1 MVELGTEPILAAFSA
16 MHGVAC
22 VTKSPSECV
31 TFPSAKV
38 SMKSIKFFLY
48 SFSIL
53 LATQAGAQ
61 PSQPERLS
69 EAIWKSN
76 TDVVGSL
83 LASGASTKT
92 RDANGFLPLVSAVIV
107 GSQPNKEKAALEMIR
122 LLIDA
127 GADVNADG
135 PAGTTPLAAACSQTR
150 SVPIVEFL
158 LNRGANVNANGYNGT
173 SPLYQAVRK
182 SNAAI
187 AELLIDRGAN
197 VKAKNA
203 NGESILHYA
212 ALNNMQSTADL
223 LLACGA
229 EINARDNEGKTPLGW
244 SLGNLPSSFIGTS
257 SGNSSMTEF
266 LRQRGASE

>member
-1 MVELGTEPILAAFSA
+1 
-16 MHGVAC
+16 
-22 VTKSPSECV
+22 
-31 TFPSAKV
+31 
-38 SMKSIKFFLY
+38 MKSIKFLLY
-48 SFSIL
+48 AFSIF
-53 LATQAGAQ
+53 LAAQACAQ
-61 PSQPERLS
+61 PSQREQLS

-83 LASGASTKT
+83 IASGVSRKT

-107 GSQPNKEKAALEMIR
+107 GSQPDKEKAALEMIR

-158 LNRGANVNANGYNGT
+158 LNRGAKVNANGYNGT
-173 SPLYQAVRK
+173 TPLYQAVRK
-182 SNAAI
+182 KNAAI
-187 AELLIDRGAN
+187 AELLINRGAN
-197 VKAKNA
+197 VKARSGD
-203 NGESILHYA
+203 GETILHYA

-223 LLACGA
+223 LLARGA
-229 EINARDNEGKTPLGW
+229 EINARDNEGKTPLAW
-244 SLGNLPSSFIGTS
+244 SQGNLPSSFIGTS
-257 SGNSSMTEF
+257 PGNSSMTEF